1 MLGPKPFNNSFVK
14 WVRSKSKSGNIL
26 IRPSYE
32 GSDKDFAISFTTSK
46 TKTIMNTV
54 EYTLRLEHM
63 LFIIQS
69 SILAKETF
77 KKIDLKL
84 RLIFFTK
91 MFMISSKMI
100 KIRQKSYISMTSGRT
115 TYVLAPRQP
124 FPISV
129 SGRIE
134 NDPICKIITHIP
146 GPRIQQ
152 LSIDD
157 SSQRQQNK
165 VNDVYFEVS
174 KFYRHNRIFMIKKN
188 V

>member
-77 KKIDLKL
+77 KKNRLEVKANFLYKNVYDFFKDDQNKVEKL
-84 RLIFFTK
+84 HFNDFWSYYVRFSSQAT
-91 MFMISSKMI
+91 ISYFRFGQNRK
-100 KIRQKSYISMTSGRT
+100 
-115 TYVLAPRQP
+115 
-124 FPISV
+124 F
-129 SGRIE
+129 
-134 NDPICKIITHIP
+134 DPICKIIMDLP
-146 GPRIQQ
+146 GSRIKQ

-157 SSQRQQNK
+157 SS
-165 VNDVYFEVS
+165 
-174 KFYRHNRIFMIKKN
+174 
-188 V
+188 